1 MKNKKNLLFAL
12 IGAGTLVLSAGVGFA
27 TWTINSTSDK
37 NEDTSLKLS
46 ADATVTDN
54 RIVLEMGSGKTEWTD
69 NSVKFIPVKKASYS
83 PELKQPIWLDVSSS
97 EKEDDLTAKY
107 HVAGKAQAGKTISI
121 KPTFSDTTK
130 EKTPTAKTYDDI
142 KKLGIKTIRTT
153 GIVGDLPVPQATTAT
168 VDDKGA
174 FSADIIITF
183 SWGEAFGGKNPY
195 EYYNSKDYIKDL
207 GDEAKT
213 NIENL
218 QYLPQC
224 SFKLEVEVSV
234 QA

>member
-1 MKNKKNLLFAL
+1 MKNKKNFLFAL

-46 ADATVTDN
+46 ADATVNDN

-69 NSVKFIPVKKASYS
+69 SLVKFIPVKKTSYN
-83 PELKQPIWLDVSSS
+83 PVLKTVWLDVADS
-97 EKEDDLTAKY
+97 ETKDNLTATY
-107 HVAGKAQAGKTISI
+107 HVVGKDQAGKTINI
-121 KPTFSDTTK
+121 TPTFSDTTK
-130 EKTPTAKTYDDI
+130 ESTTVKTYDQI
-142 KKLGIKTIRTT
+142 KVLGKKTDGQT
-153 GIVGDLPVPQATTAT
+153 GIVGALPVPIATQVKAGE
-168 VDDKGA
+168 KGE
-174 FSADIIITF
+174 FSADITITF
-183 SWGEAFGGKNPY
+183 SWGDAFGGKNPY
-195 EYYNSKDYIKDL
+195 EYYNSQAYTKEL

-218 QYLPQC
+218 QYLSHC
-224 SFKLEVEVSV
+224 SFKLEVTVSV